1 MTCVLRDLMALH
13 VIQHVMRASGD
24 QTVMERVEHV
34 KMKQHVTEKVANVQ
48 LRVSA
53 LLLKHYLTKS
63 DNLDKRVNLDICH
76 RFALKSAHP
85 ARLELIVP
93 RLVIGKVHL
102 KTKGFDRLSLLKICR
117 TCKAFAI

>member
-63 DNLDKRVNLDICH
+63 DNLGPACKLGYLPPLCVEECPSGSFGVDCASTCHWKSSLENKR
-76 RFALKSAHP
+76 F
-85 ARLELIVP
+85 
-93 RLVIGKVHL
+93 
-102 KTKGFDRLSLLKICR
+102 
-117 TCKAFAI
+117 